1 MAAVA
6 PAEAAATVVPAAEAA
21 TVLRAVAA
29 RTAATAAAVVTGDG
43 FTSRWRATAVF
54 EHKFCVPCRLSARLA
69 RAVRVADRVQ
79 RVVRAPAEAPVVRV
93 RLARVD
99 PRAQE
104 QVDQKVAIAERLA
117 KLEPPEPAAIQG
129 FAMAEVVAMD
139 RPVGR

>member
-1 MAAVA
+1 MVKVSLAEIEEVTRAALVA
-6 PAEAAATVVPAAEAA
+6 HGAEAWIAGEV
-21 TVLRAVAA
+21 
-29 RTAATAAAVVTGDG
+29 
-43 FTSRWRATAVF
+43 
-54 EHKFCVPCRLSARLA
+54 A